1 MYFDSDNRRNNNK
14 TMAEL
19 ERQQERLVRIYNS
32 VFHAISDMK
41 SSKDY
46 LSTRNLLNVF
56 SSEEGVNTFDI
67 YKLRKMLDSKVVELL
82 EENEKQMQ
90 NIQKDI
96 DNIKSIKVEES
107 TEQLKE
113 LDLRSNNI
121 LYKYMSLLHMNG
133 FKKTVIGGALVV
145 GRKHQHEKKQLHFKS
160 FAPYLNTLDCSQRN
174 RELLL

>member
-96 DNIKSIKVEES
+96 E
-107 TEQLKE
+107 
-113 LDLRSNNI
+113 
-121 LYKYMSLLHMNG
+121 
-133 FKKTVIGGALVV
+133 IGRAHV
-145 GRKHQHEKKQLHFKS
+145 
-160 FAPYLNTLDCSQRN
+160 
-174 RELLL
+174 